1 MLYYL
6 LIPLTDYIS
15 FFNIFRY
22 ITFRAAYATVT
33 AMLICFIL
41 GPAII
46 KALKKHQVKQSI
58 RREGPASHFS
68 KEGTPTMG
76 GIIVLMG
83 ILIPTLLWVDLT
95 NPYIHLVLLTTIWM
109 GIVGFVDDYLKAIK
123 KQPKGMVARKKFMGQ
138 IVLGL
143 ILGIILYLKPPSPEF
158 TTSTGIPF
166 LKNVVIP
173 FGILYIPFVT
183 LIITG
188 SSNAVNLTDGLDG
201 LAIGLVGICAA
212 AFAAIAYI
220 TGRVDY
226 SNYLAIEY
234 LRGAGELSIFCGA
247 LLGSALGFLWFNS
260 HPAEVFM
267 GDTGA
272 LSLGAAVGTLAIL
285 TKKEVLLIIVGGVF
299 VIEVLSVMIQV
310 VSFKMT
316 GKRVFRMS
324 PIHHHFELL
333 GWPEPKVVVRFWIA
347 GIIFALIT
355 LSTFK
360 IR

>member
-1 MLYYL
+1 
-6 LIPLTDYIS
+6 
-15 FFNIFRY
+15 
-22 ITFRAAYATVT
+22 
-33 AMLICFIL
+33 
-41 GPAII
+41 
-46 KALKKHQVKQSI
+46 
-58 RREGPASHFS
+58 
-68 KEGTPTMG
+68 MG

-83 ILIPTLLWVDLT
+83 ILIPTLLWADLT

-324 PIHHHFELL
+324 PIHHHFELM
-333 GWPEPKVVVRFWIA
+333 GWPETKVIVRFWI
-347 GIIFALIT
+347 ISIFLAIT
-355 LSTFK
+355 AIATLK
-360 IR
+360 MR

>member
-1 MLYYL
+1 
-6 LIPLTDYIS
+6 
-15 FFNIFRY
+15 
-22 ITFRAAYATVT
+22 
-33 AMLICFIL
+33 
-41 GPAII
+41 
-46 KALKKHQVKQSI
+46 
-58 RREGPASHFS
+58 
-68 KEGTPTMG
+68 MG

-83 ILIPTLLWVDLT
+83 ILIPTLLWADLT

>member
-1 MLYYL
+1 
-6 LIPLTDYIS
+6 
-15 FFNIFRY
+15 
-22 ITFRAAYATVT
+22 
-33 AMLICFIL
+33 
-41 GPAII
+41 
-46 KALKKHQVKQSI
+46 
-58 RREGPASHFS
+58 
-68 KEGTPTMG
+68 
-76 GIIVLMG
+76 MG
-83 ILIPTLLWVDLT
+83 ILIPTLLWADLT